1 MSFFWNT
8 SIITL
13 AIAQPAAQAKPGKK
27 EKRQKK
33 PKDAPKK
40 PMSAFF
46 CYQSARRDALKKEAP
61 ELNHKDIIKVRNKL
75 KFERI
80 LVL

>member
-1 MSFFWNT
+1 MH
-8 SIITL
+8 I
-13 AIAQPAAQAKPGKK
+13 IAQPVAQGKPGKK

-46 CYQSARRDALKKEAP
+46 CYQQARRDPLKREAP
-61 ELNHKDIIKVRNKL
+61 ELNHKDIIKVRKNINLADSRVKSI
-75 KFERI
+75 ENE
-80 LVL
+80 